1 MPSQQNVDLL
11 KDISDKIT
19 RSKTVILVEYQGLNV
34 KDQVKFRAALKS
46 AGAELNVFKNRLVK
60 LALKERMGDG
70 LPGGLEEALQGPSAV
85 LFGFDDA
92 VAATKALMTFSK
104 DHEAVKTKVGILM
117 AEGENLDK
125 VMSTKDVETLAKLPG
140 RQELL
145 TMVVVRLMSPLQGFH
160 NVLQGNLTGLVRA
173 LDAVK
178 QQKEKQG

>member
-19 RSKTVILVEYQGLNV
+19 RSKTVILVEYQGLSV
-34 KDQVKFRAALKS
+34 KDQVKFRAALKA
-46 AGAELNVFKNRLVK
+46 AGGEINVLKNRLVK
-60 LALKERMGDG
+60 LALKNRMSEVPAD
-70 LPGGLEEALQGPSAV
+70 LDTALNGPSAV

-92 VAATKALMTFSK
+92 VAATKALMDFSK
-104 DHEAVKTKVGILM
+104 THEVVKTKVGILM
-117 AEGENLDK
+117 AEGEATDK
-125 VMSTKDVETLAKLPG
+125 VMSAKDIEALAKLPG

-178 QQKEKQG
+178 QQKEKSN